1 MPAVASFPSS
11 PALVDQIA
19 RSRIFC
25 PTRADFFICGY
36 GAVTMNDR
44 ATELGISR
52 KTRYLHSIG
61 ADAILREV
69 SLPFGDEIKANAD
82 ALLGNRSLNF
92 TGKLRGFAEG
102 MVQRL
107 QSFTPHSLRD
117 LQRYAPALNELAAAM
132 RQKSIPYVFG
142 RFAAERPSFRRVR
155 THLNAAFAIE
165 FYLQA
170 GRGLVPAAT
179 LHRPGR
185 APREA
190 RVRTIELFFGG
201 LITTRR
207 PQRT

>member
-1 MPAVASFPSS
+1 
-11 PALVDQIA
+11 
-19 RSRIFC
+19 
-25 PTRADFFICGY
+25 
-36 GAVTMNDR
+36 MNDR

-52 KTRYLHSIG
+52 KTRSLHSIG

-69 SLPFGDEIKANAD
+69 SPPFGDEIKANAD

-102 MVQRL
+102 IVQRL

-117 LQRYAPALNELAAAM
+117 LQRYAPALYELAAAM
-132 RQKSIPYVFG
+132 RQKTIPYVFG
-142 RFAAERPSFRRVR
+142 RFAEEGQLSGLVR

-179 LHRPGR
+179 LDRLGR
-185 APREA
+185 APREVCA
-190 RVRTIELFFGG
+190 RTIELFFGG
-201 LITTRR
+201 LLTPAGRKEHEKLF
-207 PQRT
+207 PC